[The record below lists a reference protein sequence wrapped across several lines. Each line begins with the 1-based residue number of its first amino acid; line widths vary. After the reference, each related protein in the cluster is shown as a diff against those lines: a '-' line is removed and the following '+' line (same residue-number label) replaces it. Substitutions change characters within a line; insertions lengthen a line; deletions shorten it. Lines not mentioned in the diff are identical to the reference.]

1 MLRSNSNTFDVVFN
15 IYASLQIV
23 NHLFSKE
30 QSDGIGLDL
39 VALNI
44 QRGRDHG
51 LPGYIEYRKICQ
63 VGRADSFDDLA
74 SNIPLKKIELLKRV
88 YKSVDDIDLY
98 IGMILEEPAT
108 GALVGQTFLCLIG
121 DQFARLKLGDRY
133 FYDLSGQ
140 AGSFSLGTI
149 LPMDWHLFGT
159 I

>member
-1 MLRSNSNTFDVVFN
+1 M
-15 IYASLQIV
+15 

-140 AGSFSLGTI
+140 AGSFSLGTTNALASFWNNLKKI
-149 LPMDWHLFGT
+149 VYNEFQAN
-159 I
+159 